1 LALDPARR
9 EKYLYSILFSLNS
22 SLIRRTIMNMQKA
35 FEKSENTAVI
45 YAVAAFIVFHFGMLF
60 LFGLV

>member
-1 LALDPARR
+1 
-9 EKYLYSILFSLNS
+9 
-22 SLIRRTIMNMQKA
+22 MNMQKA
-35 FEKSENTAVI
+35 FEKSENTAVV